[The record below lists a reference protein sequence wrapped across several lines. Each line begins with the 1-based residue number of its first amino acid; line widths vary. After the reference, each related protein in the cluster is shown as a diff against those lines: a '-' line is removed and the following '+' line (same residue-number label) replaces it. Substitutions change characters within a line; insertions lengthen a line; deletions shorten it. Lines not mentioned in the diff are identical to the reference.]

1 MMRRRGLLGAAALAL
16 PAAARAQEAPPPGLA
31 GKPVRIVIGFTPG
44 GAVDILARA
53 VAPRLGE
60 ALGQPVVV
68 ENRPGAGAAIATEAV
83 VRAPPDGLTLGYASV
98 GVLVVAPLV
107 FRDLPYDPA
116 QDLQPVGLLAD
127 IANVLVVPPSRPWH
141 RLEEFLAAARARP
154 GSLNWGHSGVGTAG
168 FLAAYLLDQMAGIS
182 TVGVAYRGGAPL
194 ATDLMGGRLDYALS
208 TSASVLGQIRE
219 GKLRALAVSSPVR
232 QPWLPE
238 VPTIAEAGVPGFG
251 VAGWGGLVVP
261 RATPAPIVAR
271 LEAALRE
278 TVADAGVRA
287 LFHRN
292 GLLPLEGGAADFA
305 ALWASETARWT
316 PVIRASGARPD

>member
-1 MMRRRGLLGAAALAL
+1 MIRRRGLLGTAALAL
-16 PAAARAQEAPPPGLA
+16 PAAARAQAPPPPGQA
-31 GKPVRIVIGFTPG
+31 GRTVRLVIGFPPG

-60 ALGQPVVV
+60 ALGQPVIV
-68 ENRPGAGAAIATEAV
+68 ENRPGAGASIATEAV
-83 VRAPPDGLTLGYASV
+83 VRSPPDGHTLGFASV
-98 GVLVVAPLV
+98 GVLVVGPLV
-107 FRDLPYDPA
+107 FRDLPYDPV
-116 QDLQPVGLLAD
+116 QDLQPVGLLVD
-127 IANVLVVPPSRPWH
+127 IANVLVVPPSRPWR
-141 RLEEFLAAARARP
+141 RLEDFLAEARAKP

-168 FLAAYLLDQMAGIS
+168 FLAAYLLDRMAGIT

-194 ATDLMGGRLDYALS
+194 ATDLMGGRLDFALS

-261 RATPAPIVAR
+261 RGTPPPIVAR
-271 LEAALRE
+271 LEAAVRD
-278 TVADAGVRA
+278 TVADAGVRE
-287 LFHRN
+287 LFFRN
-292 GLLPLEGGAADFA
+292 GLLPLEGGAEDFA
-305 ALWASETARWT
+305 TLWASETERWT
-316 PVIRASGARPD
+316 PVIKASGARPD